1 VEFIL
6 DIDKK
11 FYFLEMNTRLQVEHP
26 VTEMVTG
33 LDLVKLQIEVAS
45 GKKLNLTQEE
55 ISSINP
61 YLLNRYLSMNP
72 DYLELVNYVQ
82 TIPHTEKEKYY
93 KIYSKLIPKKK
104 QWLKYIKSSTKNNP
118 KELLEHLSKY
128 FECSTREAK
137 DYVNILEK
145 KQIEEILTD
154 LGIED
159 KDIKKLLK

>member
-1 VEFIL
+1 MSNKFFDIL
-6 DIDKK
+6 NYVTFEKK
-11 FYFLEMNTRLQVEHP
+11 SW
-26 VTEMVTG
+26 
-33 LDLVKLQIEVAS
+33 DD
-45 GKKLNLTQEE
+45 LTQEE

-72 DYLELVNYVQ
+72 DYLELVNYIQ

-93 KIYSKLIPKKK
+93 KIYSNLIPKKK

-128 FECSTREAK
+128 YECSTREAK
-137 DYVNILEK
+137 DYINILEK
-145 KQIEEILTD
+145 KQIEEILIS
-154 LGIED
+154 LGIDD